1 MKISIPTE
9 PQNIFKVIKTSFL
22 IWKHSLIFIA
32 PFNGAFIIA
41 ILYSLLAKNR
51 CRCKLEV
58 NAAPLEHSE
67 TGNATG
73 DWIF

>member
-1 MKISIPTE
+1 
-9 PQNIFKVIKTSFL
+9 L
-22 IWKHSLIFIA
+22 IWKNSLIFIA

-41 ILYSLLAKNR
+41 ILYSFLAKNR